1 MELPLS
7 WAQSS
12 PAVLGWICDPL
23 PALPLPLQ
31 SREGADRGC
40 CGCSLSSCCL
50 LHSSSLGLEGDGKDT
65 ALLTPS
71 SRQGPRQSSGIPVPL
86 LKLMEPQA
94 HFRAVRTKVVDR
106 C

>member
-31 SREGADRGC
+31 SREGANRAAAAVLVPAVSSTQALWVWRGM
-40 CGCSLSSCCL
+40 GR
-50 LHSSSLGLEGDGKDT
+50 
-65 ALLTPS
+65 TPPS
-71 SRQGPRQSSGIPVPL
+71 
-86 LKLMEPQA
+86 
-94 HFRAVRTKVVDR
+94 
-106 C
+106 